1 MVPIDA
7 RSTNVMEM
15 IRRAERPRPGT
26 APHVTPP
33 RPDKPDEAPWP
44 GPPVVPDGV
53 PSPVAPP
60 GHIEPDRVKSP
71 PPGPPDP

>member
-1 MVPIDA
+1 LMGPIDA

-15 IRRAERPRPGT
+15 IWRAERPRPGLE
-26 APHVTPP
+26 PDGRPPP

-44 GPPVVPDGV
+44 GPDGV
-53 PSPVAPP
+53 PSPAAPP
-60 GHIEPDRVKSP
+60 GRIEPDGVGSP